1 MQRWLIAGSCLA
13 MFACATVS
21 IPPPQRYL
29 LTTDVLDA
37 SGAHDLYDAVARL
50 RPQWLDPC
58 AAVFHGDRFWGGTA
72 ALREFRPGDVRAV
85 HYIPRGHPRPGAGST
100 ALAAECAAIQVV
112 T

>member
-13 MFACATVS
+13 VLTCATVS
-21 IPPPQRYL
+21 VPPQQRYL
-29 LTTDVLDA
+29 LTPEVLGA

-50 RPQWLDPC
+50 RPQWLAPC
-58 AAVFHGDRFWGGTA
+58 TAVFKDDRFWGGTG
-72 ALREFRPGDVRAV
+72 ALREFRPADVRAL
-85 HYIPRGHPRPGAGST
+85 HYIPRGHPRPGAGSV